1 MWKDSYGVSCKPSWD
16 ELGGSTWQFNLQL
29 FADSDKTE
37 PATPKKREDARK
49 RGHVPRT
56 MELGTGLVLLGG
68 SFLLR
73 NADRLLVQPLAQLMQ
88 ISFSQWLTTPFTDEK
103 FLQGISLVSGSVFL
117 QVVAPIMGLAM
128 LLGAGSQL
136 VQVGFMFI
144 GEGLKPKFSRINP
157 VEGVKRIF
165 SKRALAELAKAVLKI
180 VIIGYLVYWAVSS
193 RIGDFVGLLY
203 AHPTEAAA
211 ATWNL
216 ICTIGMMVGGS
227 MLAIALLDYLYQR
240 YEYELNLRMS
250 KEEVKEEL
258 NQTEGDPQIRSRIR
272 QRQRQIAASRMMQ
285 QVPTADVV
293 ITNPTEI
300 AVALRYDEMTMD
312 APTIVAMGAGFVAQ
326 RIREIAR
333 ANNVPVVENKPLARA
348 LFTTAQVGDMIPVE
362 LYQAV
367 AEVLSVIY
375 QMRNRRI

>member
-1 MWKDSYGVSCKPSWD
+1 
-16 ELGGSTWQFNLQL
+16 
-29 FADSDKTE
+29 
-37 PATPKKREDARK
+37 
-49 RGHVPRT
+49 
-56 MELGTGLVLLGG
+56 
-68 SFLLR
+68 
-73 NADRLLVQPLAQLMQ
+73 
-88 ISFSQWLTTPFTDEK
+88 
-103 FLQGISLVSGSVFL
+103 
-117 QVVAPIMGLAM
+117 
-128 LLGAGSQL
+128 
-136 VQVGFMFI
+136 
-144 GEGLKPKFSRINP
+144 
-157 VEGVKRIF
+157 
-165 SKRALAELAKAVLKI
+165 
-180 VIIGYLVYWAVSS
+180 
-193 RIGDFVGLLY
+193 
-203 AHPTEAAA
+203 
-211 ATWNL
+211 
-216 ICTIGMMVGGS
+216 

-258 NQTEGDPQIRSRIR
+258 KQTEGDPQIRSRIR